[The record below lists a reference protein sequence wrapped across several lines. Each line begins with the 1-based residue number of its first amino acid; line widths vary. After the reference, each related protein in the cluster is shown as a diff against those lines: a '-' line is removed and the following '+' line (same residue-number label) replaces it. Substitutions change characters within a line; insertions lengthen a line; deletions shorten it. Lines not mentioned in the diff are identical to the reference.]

1 MRKSTNGAPGRIPES
16 DGIGTDA
23 RGLLVAPTGGG
34 SGAGASFAAVVRDGA
49 LRPRSRSSAESPAR
63 AELQK

>member
-1 MRKSTNGAPGRIPES
+1 MRKSTYGAPGRIPES
-16 DGIGTDA
+16 DGIGTNA
-23 RGLLVAPTGGG
+23 RGVALAGGG